1 MPRPVSIRVSYR
13 DDAAYLLRLEGAVSK
28 DVRQSDSWRRLVLRH
43 LHAAATLFLQADA
56 SGMDKESSR
65 SAAGKAVAK
74 RGRSRRPEPQTAA

>member
-13 DDAAYLLRLEGAVSK
+13 DDSAYLLRLEGAVSK
-28 DVRQSDSWRRLVLRH
+28 DVRQSDAWRRLVLRH

-65 SAAGKAVAK
+65 SAGKAVAK
-74 RGRSRRPEPQTAA
+74 RGRSRRSEPQTAA